1 MKGLKCFFGVCVG
14 RPHPDAHRAVE
25 MASVAPHVRG
35 SMNARHVERWR
46 LYALM
51 VVMVS
56 AVMNVGQQ
64 YAFQAFISSAPTE
77 DWRAGVIEALGIAP
91 VIGDGASLWAFAAVG
106 LVHVLPIFV
115 MAYLSGMIWEGLF
128 AHFRKR
134 HRQPG
139 LLATALVFTAL
150 MPPAAPL
157 WHVAFAMSF
166 AVVFAQEVFG
176 GHGKTFLPP
185 ALVGAAVLQVSFP
198 SAMAGHPIWTTMI
211 GYNGTSA
218 FALFAD
224 GGYAALTEAGIDAF
238 GALVGNVQSTIGTS
252 GVLAAIIG
260 GCVML
265 WGRVANWRA
274 PLGVGLG
281 VIVATALTNG
291 AGGLGIGWHWHV
303 VLGGVAFSALFLAT
317 DPAGSSATNAGRW
330 AQGVLAGVMVVLIRV
345 YNPGHPD
352 GIVPAFLFAAIMAP
366 LIDAVV
372 VRLQVRAAKRRA
384 MQRRAGI

>member
-1 MKGLKCFFGVCVG
+1 MKGLTCFFGVCFG
-14 RPHPDAHRAVE
+14 RPHPDAHPAVE

-35 SMNARHVERWR
+35 PMSAAAVARWR
-46 LYALM
+46 LYALIP
-51 VVMVS
+51 VMVS
-56 AVMNVGQQ
+56 AILNVGQQ
-64 YAFQAFISSAPTE
+64 F
-77 DWRAGVIEALGIAP
+77 
-91 VIGDGASLWAFAAVG
+91 AFAFYGARPTVDGWRGAVIDWAGLDVSANVGIGTFAVVG
-106 LVHVLPIFV
+106 LLHVVPIFAV
-115 MAYLSGMIWEGLF
+115 AYLAGMFWEGLF

-139 LLATALVFTAL
+139 LLFTALLFTAL

-198 SAMAGHPIWTTMI
+198 SALAGHPIWTTMI

-218 FALFAD
+218 FALFA
-224 GGYAALTEAGIDAF
+224 GGGHEALTQAGIDAF

-260 GCVML
+260 GLVLL

-274 PLGVGLG
+274 PLGVAVG
-281 VIVATALTNG
+281 VIAAAALSNWG
-291 AGGLGIGWHWHV
+291 DGLDLAWFWHL
-303 VLGGVAFSALFLAT
+303 VLGGAVFSAMFLST
-317 DPAGSSATNAGRW
+317 DPAGSSSTNPGRW
-330 AQGVLAGVMVVLIRV
+330 LQGILAGVMVVLIRV

-366 LIDAVV
+366 LIDAAI
-372 VRLQVRAAKRRA
+372 VRLQVRAAKVRALKRRA
-384 MQRRAGI
+384 AL